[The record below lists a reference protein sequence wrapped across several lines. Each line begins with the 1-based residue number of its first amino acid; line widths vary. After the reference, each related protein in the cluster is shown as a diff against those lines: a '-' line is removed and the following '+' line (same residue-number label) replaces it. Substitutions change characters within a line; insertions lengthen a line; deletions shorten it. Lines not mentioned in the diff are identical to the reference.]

1 MAKEKRDANRNTP
14 AYNKWY
20 NSTKKGMRTIIRSN
34 RLSRQLQKRDG
45 LKKNPPG
52 MQAGHYEGST
62 TKGRWQKRKEN
73 ARSRLKIRR
82 KN

>member
-1 MAKEKRDANRNTP
+1 MGKEKRDANRNTP

-20 NSTKKGMRTIIRSN
+20 NSTKKGMRTIIRAN
-34 RLSRQLQKRDG
+34 RLRRQLQKRDG

-62 TKGRWQKRKEN
+62 TKGRWQKRKDN
-73 ARSRLKIRR
+73 ARSRLTIRR
-82 KN
+82 NA

>member
-20 NSTKKGMRTIIRSN
+20 NSTKKGMRAIIRAN
-34 RLSRQLQKRDG
+34 RIRRQLQKRDG

-62 TKGRWQKRKEN
+62 TKGRWQNRKDN

-82 KN
+82 KK